1 MSPVD
6 TPLLTSVLNKEVPA
20 LIGEQWCQRDER
32 FEITN
37 PATGEV
43 LARVAE
49 CSADDT
55 RAAVA
60 AAELAGQSWKRVP
73 AKQRAG
79 VLRRWFEL
87 VTEHA
92 DELARLM
99 TMEQGKPLTEA
110 RGEVSYGAS
119 FIEFFGEEAKRMA
132 GETLP
137 GQGPDKRI
145 LVMREPVGVVA
156 AITPW
161 NFPMAMITRKCAPAI
176 AAGCTVVIKPAEATP
191 LTALALA
198 RLALEAGVPKGV
210 INVVTASR
218 PVAVGE
224 VLSTDPRVRKLSF
237 TGSTAVGK
245 KLLAQCASTVKKTA
259 MELGGNAPFIVFDD
273 ADLDAA
279 VDGAIASKFRNAGQT
294 CVCTNRFLVQD
305 GVYDAFVEKLTAR
318 VAELKVGDGLE
329 DGIAIGPLINQAA
342 IDKVQRH
349 VDDAVGKGARV
360 TGGGQPHDRGTN
372 FFTPTVL
379 ADVTPDMAVATEE
392 TFGPLAPVFRF
403 HTAEEAIAMAND
415 TPSGLAA
422 YLYATD
428 YRRIWHTLEGLEYGM
443 VGVNEG
449 LISSELAPFGG
460 VKESGLGREGSHH
473 GLDEFTE
480 LKYVCLGG
488 L

>member
-1 MSPVD
+1 MSTAQ
-6 TPLLTSVLNKEVPA
+6 TPLLASVLNNEVPV
-20 LIGEQWCQRDER
+20 LIGDQWCQRESR
-32 FEITN
+32 FEVTN

-55 RAAVA
+55 RAAIA
-60 AAELAGQSWKRVP
+60 AAEEAGKSWKKVP
-73 AKQRAG
+73 AKQRAAA
-79 VLRRWFEL
+79 LRRWFEL
-87 VTEHA
+87 VTDHA
-92 DELARLM
+92 DDLARLM
-99 TMEQGKPLTEA
+99 TLEQGKPLAEA
-110 RGEVSYGAS
+110 RGEVGYGAS
-119 FIEFFGEEAKRMA
+119 FIEFFSEEAKRMA

-137 GQGPDKRI
+137 GHGPDKRT
-145 LVMREPVGVVA
+145 LVLREPVGVVA

-161 NFPMAMITRKCAPAI
+161 NFPLAMITRKCAPAI

-198 RLALEAGVPKGV
+198 RLAREAGIPAGV
-210 INVVTASR
+210 INVVIAAS
-218 PVAVGE
+218 PVAIGE

-245 KLLAQCASTVKKTA
+245 TLLAQCASTVKKTA

-294 CVCTNRFLVQD
+294 CVCTNRFLVQN
-305 GVYDAFVEKLTAR
+305 GVYEAFTRKLAERVEQM
-318 VAELKVGDGLE
+318 KVGNGLE
-329 DGIAIGPLINQAA
+329 DGVTIGPLINAGA
-342 IDKVQRH
+342 INKVKSH
-349 VDDAVGKGARV
+349 IDDAVAKGADII
-360 TGGGQPHDRGTN
+360 TGGQPHAQGEN

-379 ADVTPDMAVATEE
+379 ANVTPEMIVAREE

-403 HTAEEAIAMAND
+403 DTMEQAIAMAND

-449 LISSELAPFGG
+449 LISTELAPFGG
-460 VKESGLGREGSHH
+460 MKESGLGREGSHH

>member
-1 MSPVD
+1 MSATK
-6 TPLLTSVLNKEVPA
+6 TPLLASVLNNQVPA
-20 LIGEQWCQRDER
+20 LISGQWCQRDAR
-32 FEITN
+32 FEVTN
-37 PATGEV
+37 PATGEI
-43 LARVAE
+43 LAQVAE
-49 CSADDT
+49 CTADDT
-55 RAAVA
+55 RDAVA
-60 AAELAGQSWKRVP
+60 AAERAGRSWRQVP
-73 AKQRAG
+73 AKERSA

-87 VTEHA
+87 VSGHS

-99 TMEQGKPLTEA
+99 TLEQGKPLAEA
-110 RGEVSYGAS
+110 RGEVTYGAS

-161 NFPMAMITRKCAPAI
+161 NFPLAMITRKCAPAI

-198 RLALEAGVPKGV
+198 RLALEAGVPAGV
-210 INVVTASR
+210 ISVVTASS

-224 VLSTDPRVRKLSF
+224 VLSTDPLVRKLSF

-279 VDGAIASKFRNAGQT
+279 VEGAIASKFRNAGQT

-305 GVYDAFVEKLTAR
+305 GVYEEFVSKLTAK
-318 VAELKVGDGLE
+318 VAGLKVGNGLD
-329 DGIAIGPLINQAA
+329 DGISIGPLINRGA
-342 IDKVQRH
+342 IDKVRGH
-349 VDDAVGKGARV
+349 VEDAIGKGARV
-360 TGGGQPHDRGTN
+360 ASGGQPHELGPN

-379 ADVTPDMAVATEE
+379 ADVTPDMAVAGEE

-403 HTAEEAIAMAND
+403 HTAEEAVAMAND

-428 YRRIWHTLEGLEYGM
+428 YRRIWHTLEALEYGM

-449 LISSELAPFGG
+449 LISTELAPFGG

>member
-6 TPLLTSVLNKEVPA
+6 TPLLTSVLNDEVPA

-32 FEITN
+32 FEVTN
-37 PATGEV
+37 PATGEL

-60 AAELAGQSWKRVP
+60 AADLAGQAWKRVP

-99 TMEQGKPLTEA
+99 TLEQGKPLAEA

-210 INVVTASR
+210 ISVVTASA

-318 VAELKVGDGLE
+318 VAELKVGNGLE
-329 DGIAIGPLINQAA
+329 DGIAIGPLINQSA

-360 TGGGQPHDRGTN
+360 AGGGQPHDRGPN

-403 HTAEEAIAMAND
+403 HTAEEATAMAND

-449 LISSELAPFGG
+449 LISTELAPFGG